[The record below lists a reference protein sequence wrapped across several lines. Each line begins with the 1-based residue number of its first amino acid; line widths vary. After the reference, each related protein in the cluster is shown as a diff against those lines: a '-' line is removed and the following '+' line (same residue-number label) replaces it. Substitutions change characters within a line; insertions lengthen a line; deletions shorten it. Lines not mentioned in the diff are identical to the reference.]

1 MSMVNWANT
10 VTAFLSSAINTFLL
24 ILVRRSHGCLQPVP
38 QCIYYGVT
46 LTVAN
51 PFMSGTN
58 KRTHH
63 FEARIQA
70 WGNSMGLRITR
81 AVSEAA
87 RLEKGALVTME
98 LTDDGLLIRPKQS
111 SAKVWSEDELLEGIT
126 PYKAHA
132 DELPKLF
139 SHEYQD

>member
-1 MSMVNWANT
+1 
-10 VTAFLSSAINTFLL
+10 
-24 ILVRRSHGCLQPVP
+24 
-38 QCIYYGVT
+38 
-46 LTVAN
+46 
-51 PFMSGTN
+51 MSGTG

-87 RLEKGALVTME
+87 QLEKGALVTME
-98 LTDDGLLIRPKQS
+98 LTEDGLLVRPKKS
-111 SAKVWSEDELLEGIT
+111 LAKAWTEDELLKGIT

-132 DELPKLF
+132 DELPTLL
-139 SHEYQD
+139 SHEHPG